1 MADCEED
8 DRVAEDLLYFY
19 NDLMEA
25 ARTKAKSFH
34 PRHVTTPQPA
44 THTTRTRTNIM
55 NFNDIDF
62 DSAYDALAKSGGGG
76 STGDGLPPDLIGKRL
91 LFKTVASS
99 FKIKKE
105 DDTARLSIKLQ
116 PSTAGG
122 YIRNEEER
130 VAAEA
135 ALVQEAGVWMSV
147 QLPGKASQV
156 FKTVTEDD
164 KKKRTRLRL
173 VLQNLDFRLTEETA
187 QKRNLP
193 RACPES
199 PRRAENGAKVYTLGG
214 RPLTQAEAKT
224 AFEAVDR
231 WVAAAL
237 VEILHGVGQAKNK
250 TILSGYWL
258 TASTEVNGEYLNT
271 RDERSAGPNDK
282 GPGEFVE
289 LGSDGRGIP
298 F

>member
-1 MADCEED
+1 
-8 DRVAEDLLYFY
+8 
-19 NDLMEA
+19 
-25 ARTKAKSFH
+25 
-34 PRHVTTPQPA
+34 
-44 THTTRTRTNIM
+44 M

-62 DSAYDALAKSGGGG
+62 DSAYDALAKSGGG
-76 STGDGLPPDLIGKRL
+76 STGDGLPPDLIDKRL

-99 FKIKKE
+99 FKIKTE

-130 VAAEA
+130 AAAEA

-173 VLQNLDFRLTEETA
+173 VLQNLGFLLTEETA
-187 QKRNLP
+187 KKRNLP

-199 PRRAENGAKVYTLGG
+199 PRRAENGAKVYTLTKKDANGNEVK
-214 RPLTQAEAKT
+214 RTLTDAETKT

-237 VEILHGVGQAKNK
+237 VEVLHGVGQGKNK
-250 TILSGYWL
+250 AVLSGYWL
-258 TASTEVNGEYLNT
+258 TASTEVNGQYLNT

-289 LGSDGRGIP
+289 LGEGEFGSVP